1 VFWELKESQAEVEV
15 ELQVETEI
23 TTEGLGQGPEIDE
36 VGVETDITE
45 DGAEAEIGEDP
56 EAEIVDEEAEVVED
70 PEAGEGA
77 ELDLGTDVVMIESP
91 KKEIR
96 MIRRMERKN
105 LQLKRNLL
113 RMVIQK
119 MVHLKLL
126 KRRNQDLEVVN
137 GKGPNPGTGVDQDP
151 DPGRDPSDQD
161 LGTDEDVPEAGT
173 GDEVGANLEGEAD
186 PEITRARSPREIGEV
201 LTEMTGKRS
210 EEIMIK
216 KNKVLR
222 IRKKRNTKL
231 LTWRYQ
237 ILLKITL

>member
-1 VFWELKESQAEVEV
+1 MEL
-15 ELQVETEI
+15 
-23 TTEGLGQGPEIDE
+23 
-36 VGVETDITE
+36 
-45 DGAEAEIGEDP
+45 
-56 EAEIVDEEAEVVED
+56 
-70 PEAGEGA
+70 
-77 ELDLGTDVVMIESP
+77 
-91 KKEIR
+91 
-96 MIRRMERKN
+96 KN
-105 LQLKRNLL
+105 LQLNRNLL
-113 RMVIQK
+113 KMVIQY

-126 KRRNQDLEVVN
+126 K
-137 GKGPNPGTGVDQDP
+137 T
-151 DPGRDPSDQD
+151 SDQD

-201 LTEMTGKRS
+201 LTKMTGKRS

-231 LTWRYQ
+231 LTWRSQ